1 MAERLRVG
9 LVLGPSTG
17 GIGRHVQTLARE
29 LTSRG
34 HEVTVCAQP
43 RSDAIF
49 DWGESG
55 ATFLAAPVGSVTPG
69 EIVRARRILRA
80 AGPGWDVVHA
90 HGMRA
95 GVTSVLAGI
104 RPVVVT

>member
-1 MAERLRVG
+1 MDEQPGLSVG

-29 LTSRG
+29 LVSRG

-49 DWGESG
+49 DWAATG
-55 ATFLAAPVGSVTPG
+55 ATFLAAPVGSIAPG
-69 EIVRARRILRA
+69 DMVRAGRILRA
-80 AGPGWDVVHA
+80 AAPGWDVVHA

-104 RPVVVT
+104 RP